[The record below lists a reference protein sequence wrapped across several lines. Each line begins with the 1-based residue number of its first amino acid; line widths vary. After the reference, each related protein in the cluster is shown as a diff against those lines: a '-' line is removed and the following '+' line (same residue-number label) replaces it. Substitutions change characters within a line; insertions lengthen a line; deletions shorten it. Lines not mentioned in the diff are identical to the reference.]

1 MTLSTDRDAR
11 PPASSG
17 HPGSLVS
24 NIRVQALASF
34 LGGIY
39 RGGLAPVWQPF
50 VLSLGASM
58 RLLGFLESLGGWSGI
73 VSSLMQLVGG
83 WLADRVGRKP
93 ILVLASLFT
102 ALSMGFYALAAWW
115 RWWPLLVPGVV
126 LAGMGLLAQAARSS
140 LTAESV
146 HEEGRGRAYSLT
158 MFAYIAPGVVS
169 SVLGGWIAQRWGY
182 LPIMAAGF
190 FLEGVVLVALVR
202 FLHETHPRALQPSGR
217 ARPAGLRTLPGRA
230 RAGLRRLWRLLL
242 PLAGDAF
249 AWSLG
254 GSLLFGILRD
264 HLGFTTGQLGWVN
277 ASFSLAWAIL
287 QLPAGRWVERYG
299 CKRFLVL
306 AEGLGV
312 GCVLTW
318 LLWPTFVGV
327 LLSYALLGVTAAL
340 WVPAQLTLLA
350 GSFEKEERGRAMGV
364 IFTVQSLARFPAP
377 YLAALLYDWKGYS
390 APLLAGGIGV
400 VLVTVL
406 LALLVQDPTR
416 RPNAEGQA

>member
-1 MTLSTDRDAR
+1 MTESSERTVPEST
-11 PPASSG
+11 
-17 HPGSLVS
+17 GSPHHATGLAS

-39 RGGLAPVWQPF
+39 RGGFAPVWQPF

-58 RLLGFLESLGGWSGI
+58 RLLGLLESLGGWSGI
-73 VSSLMQLVGG
+73 VSSLMQLLGG

-102 ALSMGFYALAAWW
+102 ALSMGFYTLAAWW

-126 LAGMGLLAQAARSS
+126 LSGMGLLAQAARSS

-190 FLEGVVLVALVR
+190 VLEGVVLMALVR
-202 FLHETHPRALQPSGR
+202 FLRETHPQGARTSLRAGPE
-217 ARPAGLRTLPGRA
+217 GLRALPGRA
-230 RAGLRRLWRLLL
+230 RAGLRRLWRLLV

-249 AWSLG
+249 TWGLA

-264 HLGFTTGQLGWVN
+264 HLGYTTGQLGWVN
-277 ASFSLAWAIL
+277 ASFSLAWAIF

-306 AEGLGV
+306 AEALGV
-312 GCVLTW
+312 GCILSW

-327 LLSYALLGVTAAL
+327 MLSYGLLGVTAAL

-350 GSFEKEERGRAMGV
+350 GSFGKEERGRAMGT

-377 YLAALLYDWKGYS
+377 YLAALLYDWKGYG
-390 APLLAGGIGV
+390 APLLAGAVGV
-400 VLVTVL
+400 AIVTVL
-406 LALLVQDPTR
+406 LALLVHEPAR
-416 RPNAEGQA
+416 RPAEAR